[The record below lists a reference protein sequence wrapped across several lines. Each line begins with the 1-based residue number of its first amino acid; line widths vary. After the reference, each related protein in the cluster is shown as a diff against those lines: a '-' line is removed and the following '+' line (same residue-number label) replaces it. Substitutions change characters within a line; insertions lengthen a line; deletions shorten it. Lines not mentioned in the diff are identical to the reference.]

1 VRASRVRDAAPKYQ
15 TRYRRVIPT
24 PWTGARIHLDT
35 TIAIGS
41 ERPVKLFMFYGGGN
55 CRNSNVELHDVRF
68 SIGARAEDCYDDLRK
83 QWWGDPDSLHLDCW
97 GAVEQADGYDVRLTA
112 DGPDQ
117 GADRLFFVNLG
128 GYDRREFAELHKNVL
143 IVAPDAGAAKAKAL
157 AQVRNWTEPHKD
169 NLFEVEKAVD
179 ITASMQAYG
188 FFLQLTTA
196 TSEKPFAFTCEY
208 LPIA

>member
-1 VRASRVRDAAPKYQ
+1 M
-15 TRYRRVIPT
+15 
-24 PWTGARIHLDT
+24 
-35 TIAIGS
+35 
-41 ERPVKLFMFYGGGN
+41 KLFMFYIGGN

-68 SIGARAEDCYDDLRK
+68 SVGESAEDCYSDLRK

-112 DGPDQ
+112 DEPHQ
-117 GADRLFFVNLG
+117 AANRLFFVNLG

-143 IVAPDAGAAKAKAL
+143 IVAPDDRTAKAKAL
-157 AQVRNWTEPHKD
+157 AQVRDWTEPHKD

-179 ITASMQAYG
+179 VTASMQTYG
-188 FFLQLTTA
+188 FFLQLTKA
-196 TSEKPFAFTCEY
+196 ASEKPFAFTCEY